1 MMKKVALVLLGAF
14 VSASCATA
22 PPADQIPRISPRAA
36 HERAVHRG
44 ALLVC
49 AYRAEKCPG
58 THLAGS
64 ITLEEL
70 ESRLPVLGKGQEI
83 ILFCG

>member
-1 MMKKVALVLLGAF
+1 MTKIAIAVFMPLLA
-14 VSASCATA
+14 VSCATA
-22 PPADQIPRISPRAA
+22 PPSDRVPRISPRDA
-36 HERAVHRG
+36 HERVERRK

-49 AYRAEKCPG
+49 AYRADKCPG

-64 ITLEEL
+64 ISLEEF
-70 ESRLPVLGKGQEI
+70 EARLPALDPDQDI